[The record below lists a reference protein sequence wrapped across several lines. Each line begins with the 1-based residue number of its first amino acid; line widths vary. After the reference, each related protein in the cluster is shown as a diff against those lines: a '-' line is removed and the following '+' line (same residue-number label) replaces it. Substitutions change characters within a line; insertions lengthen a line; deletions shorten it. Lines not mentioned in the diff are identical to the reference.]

1 MSVPRRARSKE
12 LCRRFLGA
20 HGPHEDRIGLLDID
34 CPGRPEAGSVAGRAW
49 MVIFDEVYD
58 GLAGDASGLEDGV
71 ARAVARLAAEGLL
84 A

>member
-1 MSVPRRARSKE
+1 
-12 LCRRFLGA
+12 
-20 HGPHEDRIGLLDID
+20 
-34 CPGRPEAGSVAGRAW
+34 